1 MNDSHRRRLERLIRS
16 EAEASANAADFPEGS
31 KGALA
36 LVELRATIAEAQT
49 HAVSRET
56 SMSAFQQATVGR
68 QDAREA
74 VRRSMRV
81 ISDTAHTIGI
91 DHPEVKGSFV
101 FKGASVGDRT
111 LLATAQSFVTGAQ
124 SFKALFAEYDLNAD
138 FFSGFDAEIND
149 LEKQLGKQ
157 TAGKGERI
165 SANASLEDAL
175 RKGEL
180 ALERL
185 DTVARNKYR
194 SNPAKLAAWESARRL
209 ERAAR
214 ARRNSSGEKKG
225 DNGTQTP

>member
-1 MNDSHRRRLERLIRS
+1 MNDSHRRRLERLLRS
-16 EAEASANAADFPEGS
+16 EAEASVNAADFPEGS

-36 LVELRATIAEAQT
+36 LVELRAAIAEVQT
-49 HAVSRET
+49 YAVSRET
-56 SMSAFQQATVGR
+56 SVSALQQATIGR
-68 QDAREA
+68 KDAREA
-74 VRRSMRV
+74 VRTSMRI
-81 ISDTAHTIGI
+81 ISDTTRTIGL

-101 FKGASVGDRT
+101 FKGASMSDRT
-111 LLATAQSFVTGAQ
+111 LLATAKSFATGAQ
-124 SFKALFAEYDLNAD
+124 AFKALFAEYDLHAD

-149 LEKQLGKQ
+149 LEKQLSKQ

-165 SANASLEDAL
+165 SANASLEGAL

-194 SNPAKLAAWESARRL
+194 GNPAKLVAWERARRL

-214 ARRNSSGEKKG
+214 SNRNGVGEKQG
-225 DNGTQTP
+225 GGGTPSE